1 VQVDINQINAVT
13 KELNIT
19 VETDTVSKAYEK
31 YLRKASRDI
40 VIPGFRK
47 GKAPLNMVERMH
59 SDKIKEYFM
68 KDYVDE
74 VFDEVGKEH
83 DLHYLLFPEVKEMN
97 WEKGQDM
104 TLKIELEHEPELEFK
119 QLEGLTVPHK
129 PQLLEDEVAKYLEQ
143 LRQENGRMIDVE
155 TAAKDDYV
163 SLEFTFQHGSEQ
175 FTRTG
180 MLFAGDGVNNRS
192 LEALVGAKTGDQLE
206 TKIPGRA
213 IKLAT
218 KDSALPLENDFEYG
232 VKLMVNS
239 ITRMEYPELDDEFA
253 KDMEFD
259 SLEQMKAK
267 IGEDMKLKNEHVNI
281 NIDNFSIIS
290 KLYVDNNF
298 DLPHKT
304 IEYLADQEAEKL
316 NNPAY
321 KQYLVYQYRMQIAQ
335 EMVSMYIMN
344 NLRKAIPLELSDE
357 MVEEYMIHEAILED
371 MSAEAYKEKYKDE
384 LDQPS
389 YRMGITNYFILRNI
403 AKTCEFT
410 ILEENT
416 EEAEIPE
423 AETSEATEE

>member
-1 VQVDINQINAVT
+1 VQVDFNQINAVT
-13 KELNIT
+13 KEINVT
-19 VETDTVSKAYEK
+19 VEADTVKKAYEK

-40 VIPGFRK
+40 AIPGFRK

-59 SDKIKEYFM
+59 ADKIKEYFM

-74 VFDEVGKEH
+74 VFDEIGKEH

-97 WEKGQDM
+97 WEKDQDM
-104 TLKIELEHEPELEFK
+104 TLKIEIEHEPDLQFK

-129 PQLLEDEVAKYLEQ
+129 PQLLEDEVAKYIEQ

-155 TAAKDDYV
+155 TAEKDDYV
-163 SLEFTFQHGSEQ
+163 ALEMTFQHGSEH
-175 FTRTG
+175 FTREG

-192 LEALVGAKTGDQLE
+192 LEALVGTKTGDQLE
-206 TKIPGRA
+206 VKIPGRA
-213 IKLAT
+213 IKLAV

-239 ITRMEYPELDDEFA
+239 ITRMQYPEVDDEFA

-259 SLEQMKAK
+259 SLEQMKTK
-267 IGEDMKLKNEHVNI
+267 IAEDMKLKNEHVNI

-304 IEYLADQEAEKL
+304 IEYLAEQEADKL

-321 KQYLVYQYRMQIAQ
+321 KQYLMYQYRMQIAQ
-335 EMVSMYIMN
+335 EMVSMYIMS
-344 NLRKAIPLELSDE
+344 NLRKAVPLEINSE
-357 MVEEYMIHEAILED
+357 MVEEYIIHEAILED
-371 MSAEAYKEKYKDE
+371 ISAEAYKEKYKEEIDKE
-384 LDQPS
+384 SFKL
-389 YRMGITNYFILRNI
+389 GIENYFILRNI
-403 AKTCEFT
+403 AKTCDFVIQEDPV
-410 ILEENT
+410 EEET
-416 EEAEIPE
+416 PDI
-423 AETSEATEE
+423 AETTEATEE